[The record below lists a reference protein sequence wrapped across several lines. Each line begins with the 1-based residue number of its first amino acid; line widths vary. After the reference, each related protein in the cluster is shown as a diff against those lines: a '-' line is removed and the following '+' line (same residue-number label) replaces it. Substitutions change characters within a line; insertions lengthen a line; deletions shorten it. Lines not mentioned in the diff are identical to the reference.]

1 VNVPFYFTK
10 ANRKGKVKMELIKI
24 RFGNESDLFE
34 SAADRS
40 LTELFRT
47 GRPMFKCSD
56 CLWVPPMDMIETPTE
71 IVILAEIAG
80 VEKEDLEVEISR
92 RAVKVTGRRTEESSG
107 PHATYRLAEIHYGS
121 FERILYLPQAV
132 DSERVSASYARGMLR
147 IRLAKR
153 PADQSHQIPIDDD

>member
-1 VNVPFYFTK
+1 
-10 ANRKGKVKMELIKI
+10 MELIKI
-24 RFGNESDLFE
+24 RFGNEPDLFE

-40 LTELFRT
+40 LAELFRA

-56 CLWVPPMDMIETPTE
+56 CLWVPPMDMIETPEE

-80 VEKEDLEVEISR
+80 VQKEDLEVEISR
-92 RAVKVTGRRTEESSG
+92 RAVKITGRRMEESSG

-132 DSERVSASYARGMLR
+132 DSERVSASYARGLLR

-153 PADQSHQIPIDDD
+153 PADQRYQIPIEGD